1 MVKSYLRYE
10 ERGVFGVIASPT
22 GNAVFD
28 HSGKLSITAALENVI
43 VWDIKKGTQ
52 VGRWSDSD
60 NKAEVTCIARSPNGK
75 DYAVGYAD
83 GSIRLFELG
92 NGAVK
97 VVLSG
102 HRGRVSALEFDGTGM
117 VLASGARDTD
127 MIVWDVV
134 GEVGLYRLRGHKD
147 EVTGIA
153 FVAGAATGIASA
165 LHASAAGYIV
175 SSSKDTLVK
184 LWDLRG
190 RHCVQTL
197 ATHRSEVWGL
207 AVSPDGRL
215 LVTGTSDLSLRV
227 WTLDMG
233 KLDSTKGED
242 GSASDWEAISEYGAI
257 QRASSDR
264 VVGLRFHPSGQ
275 YLACVSSDRQVEVF
289 RARQHGEIK
298 KKMARRQKRQREKR
312 SKGEDGAASQ
322 GEEEEVDCITAAD
335 ELTSFKVIR
344 TSAKPLSADFSPAE
358 VHGSVQVLVAQNNN
372 ALHLWA
378 VPVPP
383 PGKTTKQAGLGE
395 PTLVSSV
402 EMLGHRSEPRALAL
416 SSDNELVASAANKS
430 LRVWNA
436 QTGACVRTL
445 ECGTAV
451 CVAFLP
457 GDQHVIVG
465 TRDGKMELYDIP
477 AAALV
482 ETFDAHDGTACWAID
497 VRVDGKGLVTGGAD
511 KCVKFWD
518 FELVRDS
525 GRRRMTL
532 AHVKTLKMAD
542 DVLAV
547 KCSPDARLLAVALL
561 DCTVKVFY
569 ADSLKLFLSLYGHR
583 LPVAS
588 LDISSD
594 STLLVTGSA
603 DKSVKLWGLDFGDC
617 HRSILAH
624 QEPVTAVRFVWGTHY
639 FFSAGKDK
647 LVQQWNGD
655 NFQRIQRLD
664 SCHGDVW
671 ALAVAKHGNFVV
683 ASSQDRSIRVW
694 EKTDEPLFI
703 EEERERELEEMYDR
717 GLEESLARP
726 DDDNNNEDEAQHAGK
741 ATMTTLKAGERII
754 EALDIADEERRKWA
768 VFEDQKRRMPQLNHA
783 PPDPSPI
790 LQFERISAEAYVLRT
805 VERVRAADLDDAL
818 LVLPFSHVL
827 SLMTYIDHWACKE
840 WNTVLTCRVLFF
852 LLRTHQNQI
861 VATRSMRA
869 QLASI
874 RAHLR
879 AGVCAQRDHVGY
891 NLAAL
896 QSLRADWEAS
906 ATAEFFDENDIQTIL
921 DAQLK
926 KRKFTGLKA

>member
-1 MVKSYLRYE
+1 
-10 ERGVFGVIASPT
+10 
-22 GNAVFD
+22 
-28 HSGKLSITAALENVI
+28 
-43 VWDIKKGTQ
+43 
-52 VGRWSDSD
+52 
-60 NKAEVTCIARSPNGK
+60 
-75 DYAVGYAD
+75 
-83 GSIRLFELG
+83 
-92 NGAVK
+92 
-97 VVLSG
+97 
-102 HRGRVSALEFDGTGM
+102 FDGTGM

-127 MIVWDVV
+127 MILWDVV
-134 GEVGLYRLRGHKD
+134 GEVGLCRLRGHKD
-147 EVTGIA
+147 EITGMA
-153 FVAGAATGIASA
+153 FVAGPAGAASA
-165 LHASAAGYIV
+165 LHASSAGYIV

-207 AVSPDGRL
+207 AASPDGRL
-215 LVTGTSDLSLRV
+215 LVTGTSDASLRV
-227 WTLDMG
+227 WTLDVA
-233 KLDSTKGED
+233 KLDRMGGE
-242 GSASDWEAISEYGAI
+242 GGAAAGDWEAIAEYGTV

-275 YLACVSSDRQVEVF
+275 YLACASADKQIEVF
-289 RARQHGEIK
+289 RARAPDEIK

-312 SKGEDGAASQ
+312 GRAADGEAEAEAEGESEAEAEAEASCVAAS
-322 GEEEEVDCITAAD
+322 D
-335 ELTSFKVIR
+335 ELTSFRVIR
-344 TSAKPLSADFSPAE
+344 TSAKPVSLDFSPADA
-358 VHGSVQVLVAQNNN
+358 HGAVQVLVAQNNN

-378 VPVPP
+378 VPVAP

-395 PTLVSSV
+395 PALASSV

-416 SSDNELVASAANKS
+416 SSDNALVASAANRS

-445 ECGTAV
+445 DCGAAV
-451 CVAFLP
+451 CAAFLP
-457 GDQHVIVG
+457 GDQHVVVG
-465 TRDGKMELYDIP
+465 TRDGQLELYDIP

-482 ETFDAHDGTACWAID
+482 ETFDAHDGAACAAID
-497 VRVDGKGLVTGGAD
+497 VRSDGKGLVTGGAD

-518 FELVRDS
+518 FELVR
-525 GRRRMTL
+525 GAARRRMTL

-594 STLLVTGSA
+594 SALLVTGSA

-664 SCHGDVW
+664 ACHGDVW

-694 EKTDEPLFI
+694 EKTDEQLFV

-717 GLEESLARP
+717 GLEESLDRPEQP
-726 DDDNNNEDEAQHAGK
+726 DDAEEAQRAGK
-741 ATMTTLKAGERII
+741 PTMDTLKAGERII
-754 EALDIADEERRKWA
+754 DALDVADEERRKRA
-768 VFEDQKRRMPQLNHA
+768 AYEDQRRRMPQ
-783 PPDPSPI
+783 
-790 LQFERISAEAYVLRT
+790 R
-805 VERVRAADLDDAL
+805 
-818 LVLPFSHVL
+818 
-827 SLMTYIDHWACKE
+827 SLA
-840 WNTVLTCRVLFF
+840 
-852 LLRTHQNQI
+852 
-861 VATRSMRA
+861 
-869 QLASI
+869 
-874 RAHLR
+874 
-879 AGVCAQRDHVGY
+879 
-891 NLAAL
+891 
-896 QSLRADWEAS
+896 
-906 ATAEFFDENDIQTIL
+906 
-921 DAQLK
+921 
-926 KRKFTGLKA
+926 